1 MLRKIFLP
9 VLAALTLCS
18 APAKATEGM
27 WIPLF
32 LKKLNESQMQSLGM
46 RITAE
51 DIYSVNR
58 SSIKDAVVL
67 FGGGCTGEV
76 VSPEGLLLTNHHCGY
91 SQIAAHSTL
100 ENNILENGFYARNR
114 SEELV
119 NPSLSVTFI
128 KRIEEVTDQ
137 VLKGVKPS
145 MSAEERDKKIRQNIE
160 RVKKTAR
167 IEPWQ
172 NVELKSFFKDNRYFL
187 FVRETF
193 NDVRLVGCPPASVG
207 KFGAETDN
215 WVWPRHTGDFSV
227 FRIYADSNNRPADPS
242 PDNVPYRP
250 DHYLPVSLD
259 GFQEGDFTL
268 VFGFPGTTNEYLP
281 GIALEQTMVRNPVKV
296 GLRDI
301 ALQSWGEAMAAN
313 DTVKLQYANRYVSA
327 ANAWKKWQGE
337 SLGLARTGAVAKKDA
352 YQAAFLDSLAA
363 HPQWQQVYG
372 HLLPELEATYREMLP
387 YGIAYDAT
395 SEYNYLSDGCALMG
409 ILARYRSMLAQGK
422 VDPAQVETLLRQG
435 KERIEKHRVA
445 IDGKTFAPLTRFY
458 CREMPEDLLPET
470 VKQAVEAFGG
480 DFSALGKHL
489 YASPLFT
496 PKGLEEVFALRQREA
511 VDKILDQ
518 DDAYRF
524 FRSIVENYAQAVY
537 PKYAALNGRIN
548 DRMRDYMKAQMEV
561 FSDRAFFPDANMT
574 LRASYGQ
581 VRGMQARDGLAYLPQ
596 TFLEGVMEKYVP
608 GDREFDLPEKLIEL
622 YRTKDYGPYA
632 QDGRMPVCFIATN
645 HTSGGN
651 SGSPAINADGE
662 LIGLNFDRLWEGTM
676 SDLNYDPSICR
687 NIMVDIRY
695 VLFLIDKLG
704 GAGYLVDEM
713 TLRRHGDQQ

>member
-1 MLRKIFLP
+1 MLRKCFPMVALAVLLSCLP
-9 VLAALTLCS
+9 ARGA
-18 APAKATEGM
+18 EGM

-51 DIYSVNR
+51 DIYSVNH

-100 ENNILENGFYARNR
+100 EDNILENGFYARNR
-114 SEELV
+114 SEERI

-137 VLKGVKPS
+137 ALRGVKPS
-145 MSAEERDKKIRQNIE
+145 MSAEKRQEKIRENLE
-160 RVKKTAR
+160 RIRKEAD

-172 NVELKSFFKDNRYFL
+172 NVEVKSFFKDNRYFL

-227 FRIYADSNNRPADPS
+227 FRIYADRDNHPADPS

-250 DHYLPVSLD
+250 DHYLPISLD
-259 GFQEGDFTL
+259 GFSEGDFTL
-268 VFGFPGTTNEYLP
+268 VFGFPGRTDEYLP
-281 GIALEQTMVRNPVKV
+281 GIALEQTIVRNPIKV

-301 ALQSWGEAMAAN
+301 ALNTWQKEMEAN
-313 DTVKLQYANRYVSA
+313 DTIKLLYANRYVSV

-337 SLGLARTGAVAKKDA
+337 SLGLERTRAVDKKTA
-352 YQAAFLDSLAA
+352 YEAAFADTLAKYPA
-363 HPQWQQVYG
+363 MQQAYG
-372 HLLPELEATYREMLP
+372 HLLPDLYAAYKELLP
-387 YGIAYDAT
+387 YGMAYDAT
-395 SEYNYLSDGCALMG
+395 SEYNYLNDACALMG
-409 ILARYRSMLAQGK
+409 LLARYRSLLGK
-422 VDPAQVETLLRQG
+422 QQADSARTEELRKQALERVDPR
-435 KERIEKHRVA
+435 RIT
-445 IDGKTFAPLTRFY
+445 IDRKVFIPLTEFY
-458 CREMPEDLLPET
+458 CDKMPAGFLPQE
-470 VKQAVEAFGG
+470 VDAALEGFHGDMEALA
-480 DFSALGKHL
+480 DSL
-489 YASPLFT
+489 YASPLLSRD
-496 PKGLEEVFALRQREA
+496 GIEGIFAAKDTTAFDLLTQNDPTY
-511 VDKILDQ
+511 V
-518 DDAYRF
+518 F
-524 FRSIVENYAQAVY
+524 FRSVVENYNRMVAPRYSEVS
-537 PKYAALNGRIN
+537 GRI
-548 DRMRDYMKAQMEV
+548 DLLMKDYMKAQMEA
-561 FSDRAFFPDANMT
+561 FPDRAFFPDANMT

-596 TFLEGVMEKYVP
+596 TFLDGVIEKYIP

-622 YRTKDYGPYA
+622 YRKKDYGPYGEN
-632 QDGRMPVCFIATN
+632 GRMPVCFIATN

-651 SGSPAINADGE
+651 SGSPVINADGE

-713 TLRRHGDQQ
+713 MLHRRQAD

>member
-9 VLAALTLCS
+9 LLAVLTLCA
-18 APAKATEGM
+18 APAKAAEGM

-76 VSPEGLLLTNHHCGY
+76 VSPQGLLLTNHHCGY

-114 SEELV
+114 SEELI

-145 MSAEERDKKIRQNIE
+145 MKAEERAKKIRQNIE
-160 RVKKTAR
+160 HVKKTAK

-215 WVWPRHTGDFSV
+215 WIWPRHTGDFSV
-227 FRIYADSNNRPADPS
+227 FRIYADRDNRPADPS

-259 GFQEGDFTL
+259 GFDEGDFTL

-301 ALQSWGEAMAAN
+301 ALKSWGEAMAAN

-363 HPQWQQVYG
+363 RAQWQKAYG
-372 HLLPELEATYREMLP
+372 NLLPDLEAAYRELLP

-409 ILARYRSMLAQGK
+409 LLARYRSMLAQGK
-422 VDPAQVETLLRQG
+422 VDDAQAAALLRQA
-435 KERIEKHRVA
+435 KERVEKHRVA

-470 VKQAVEAFGG
+470 VKQAVEAFQG
-480 DFSALGKHL
+480 DFSALGERL

-496 PKGLEEVFALRQREA
+496 PAGLGNVFSIRRTEEL
-511 VDKILDQ
+511 DKVLQADA
-518 DDAYRF
+518 AYRF
-524 FRSIVENYAQAVY
+524 FRSIIENYSQAVY
-537 PKYAALNGRIN
+537 PKYAELNTLIN

-622 YRTKDYGPYA
+622 YRAKDYGPYA

-713 TLRRHGDQQ
+713 TLRGGDR

>member
-9 VLAALTLCS
+9 LLAVLTLCA
-18 APAKATEGM
+18 APAKAAEGM

-76 VSPEGLLLTNHHCGY
+76 VSPQGLLLTNHHCGY

-114 SEELV
+114 SEELI

-145 MSAEERDKKIRQNIE
+145 MKAEERAKKIRQNIE
-160 RVKKTAR
+160 HVKKTAK

-215 WVWPRHTGDFSV
+215 WIWPRHTGDFSV
-227 FRIYADSNNRPADPS
+227 FRIYADRDNRPADPS

-259 GFQEGDFTL
+259 GFDEGDFTL

-301 ALQSWGEAMAAN
+301 ALKSWGEAMAAN

-363 HPQWQQVYG
+363 RAQWQKAYG
-372 HLLPELEATYREMLP
+372 NLLSDLEAAYRELLP

-409 ILARYRSMLAQGK
+409 LLARYRSMLAQGK
-422 VDPAQVETLLRQG
+422 VDDAQAAALLRQA
-435 KERIEKHRVA
+435 KERVEKHRVA

-470 VKQAVEAFGG
+470 VKQAVEAFQG
-480 DFSALGKHL
+480 DFSALGERL

-496 PKGLEEVFALRQREA
+496 PAGLENVFSIRRTEEL
-511 VDKILDQ
+511 DKVLQADA
-518 DDAYRF
+518 AYRF
-524 FRSIVENYAQAVY
+524 FRSIVENYSQAVY
-537 PKYAALNGRIN
+537 PKYAELNTLIN

-622 YRTKDYGPYA
+622 YRAKDYGPYA

-713 TLRRHGDQQ
+713 TLRGGDR

>member
-1 MLRKIFLP
+1 MLRKCFPMVALAVLLSCLP
-9 VLAALTLCS
+9 ARGA
-18 APAKATEGM
+18 EGM

-51 DIYSVNR
+51 DIYSVNH

-100 ENNILENGFYARNR
+100 EDNILENGFYARNR
-114 SEELV
+114 SEERI

-137 VLKGVKPS
+137 ALRGVKPS
-145 MSAEERDKKIRQNIE
+145 MSAEKRQEKIRENLE
-160 RVKKTAR
+160 RIRKEAD

-172 NVELKSFFKDNRYFL
+172 NVEVKSFFKDNRYFL

-227 FRIYADSNNRPADPS
+227 FRIYADRDNHPADPS

-250 DHYLPVSLD
+250 DHYLPISLD
-259 GFQEGDFTL
+259 GFSEGDFTL
-268 VFGFPGTTNEYLP
+268 VFGFPGRTDEYLP
-281 GIALEQTMVRNPVKV
+281 GIALEQTIVRNPIKV

-301 ALQSWGEAMAAN
+301 ALNAWQKEMEAN
-313 DTVKLQYANRYVSA
+313 DTIKLLYANRYVSV

-337 SLGLARTGAVAKKDA
+337 SLGLERTRAVDKKTA
-352 YQAAFLDSLAA
+352 YEAAFADTLAKYPA
-363 HPQWQQVYG
+363 MQQAYG
-372 HLLPELEATYREMLP
+372 HLLPDLYAAYKELLP
-387 YGIAYDAT
+387 YGMAYDAT
-395 SEYNYLSDGCALMG
+395 SEYNYLSDACALMG
-409 ILARYRSMLAQGK
+409 LLGRYRSLLGK
-422 VDPAQVETLLRQG
+422 QQADSARTEALRQQALERVDPR
-435 KERIEKHRVA
+435 RIT
-445 IDGKTFAPLTRFY
+445 IDRKVFIPLTEFY
-458 CREMPEDLLPET
+458 CDKMPSGFLPQE
-470 VKQAVEAFGG
+470 VDAALEGFHG
-480 DFSALGKHL
+480 DMKALADSL
-489 YASPLFT
+489 YASPLLSRD
-496 PKGLEEVFALRQREA
+496 GIEGIFAAKDTTAFDLLTRNDPTY
-511 VDKILDQ
+511 V
-518 DDAYRF
+518 F
-524 FRSIVENYAQAVY
+524 FRSVVENYNRMVAPRYSEVS
-537 PKYAALNGRIN
+537 GRI
-548 DRMRDYMKAQMEV
+548 DLLMKDYMKAQMEA
-561 FSDRAFFPDANMT
+561 FPDRAFFPDANMT

-596 TFLEGVMEKYVP
+596 TFLDGVIEKYVP
-608 GDREFDLPEKLIEL
+608 GDREFDLPEKLIDL
-622 YRTKDYGPYA
+622 YRKKDYGPYGEN
-632 QDGRMPVCFIATN
+632 GRMPVCFIATN

-651 SGSPAINADGE
+651 SGSPVINADGE

-713 TLRRHGDQQ
+713 TLHHRQAD

>member
-1 MLRKIFLP
+1 MLRKCFPMVALAVLLSCLP
-9 VLAALTLCS
+9 ARGA
-18 APAKATEGM
+18 EGM

-51 DIYSVNR
+51 DIYSVNH

-100 ENNILENGFYARNR
+100 EDNILENGFYARNR
-114 SEELV
+114 SEERI

-137 VLKGVKPS
+137 ALRGVKPS
-145 MSAEERDKKIRQNIE
+145 MSAEKRQEKIRENLE
-160 RVKKTAR
+160 RIRKEAD

-172 NVELKSFFKDNRYFL
+172 NVEVKSFFKDNRYFL

-227 FRIYADSNNRPADPS
+227 FRIYADRDNHPADPS

-250 DHYLPVSLD
+250 DHYLPISLD
-259 GFQEGDFTL
+259 GFSEGDFTL
-268 VFGFPGTTNEYLP
+268 VFGFPGRTDEYLP
-281 GIALEQTMVRNPVKV
+281 GIALEQTIVRNPIKV

-301 ALQSWGEAMAAN
+301 ALNTWQKEMEAN
-313 DTVKLQYANRYVSA
+313 DTIKLLYANRYVSA

-337 SLGLARTGAVAKKDA
+337 SLGLERTRAVDKKTAYETAFADTLAKYPA
-352 YQAAFLDSLAA
+352 MQQA
-363 HPQWQQVYG
+363 YG
-372 HLLPELEATYREMLP
+372 HLLPDLYAAYKELLP
-387 YGIAYDAT
+387 YGMAYDAT
-395 SEYNYLSDGCALMG
+395 SEYNYLSDACALMG
-409 ILARYRSMLAQGK
+409 LLARYRSLLGK
-422 VDPAQVETLLRQG
+422 QQADSARTEELRQQALERVDPR
-435 KERIEKHRVA
+435 RIT
-445 IDGKTFAPLTRFY
+445 IDRKVFIPLTEFY
-458 CREMPEDLLPET
+458 CDKMPAGFLPQE
-470 VKQAVEAFGG
+470 VDAALEGFHGDMEALA
-480 DFSALGKHL
+480 DSL
-489 YASPLFT
+489 YASPLLSRD
-496 PKGLEEVFALRQREA
+496 GVEGVFAA
-511 VDKILDQ
+511 Q
-518 DDAYRF
+518 DTTAFDLLTGNDPAYVF
-524 FRSIVENYAQAVY
+524 FRSVVENYNRMIAPRYSEVS
-537 PKYAALNGRIN
+537 GRI
-548 DRMRDYMKAQMEV
+548 DLLMKDYMKAQMEA
-561 FSDRAFFPDANMT
+561 FPDRAFFPDANMT

-596 TFLEGVMEKYVP
+596 TFLDGVIEKYIP
-608 GDREFDLPEKLIEL
+608 GDREFDLPEKLIDL
-622 YRTKDYGPYA
+622 YRKKDYGPYGEN
-632 QDGRMPVCFIATN
+632 GRMPVCFIATN

-651 SGSPAINADGE
+651 SGSPVINADGE

-713 TLRRHGDQQ
+713 TLHRRQAD